1 MFRWVFSDES
11 HYSEPAVIRNIAV
24 SSLWT
29 IANFQIKTKGNETKS
44 TKMAETAQK
53 FSSKNV

>member
-1 MFRWVFSDES
+1 MFRWVSSDES
-11 HYSEPAVIRNIAV
+11 HYSEPAVIRNLAV

-44 TKMAETAQK
+44 TKMAKTAQK
-53 FSSKNV
+53 FPK